1 MWDAEDGTGLK
12 QYFDRNRWLD
22 RLLWLNEQIK
32 HIPVTQAP
40 TAEPIPA
47 LFTACDAAPYD
58 MCKNQVGPSQLS
70 ARCRWGSGAA

>member
-58 MCKNQVGPSQLS
+58 MCKNQVGPSQRPL
-70 ARCRWGSGAA
+70 RWGSGAA